1 MSGGE
6 AHTVVTDMGAG
17 GKLSVQS
24 DALVAIALVA
34 SPSMG
39 GEFLIR
45 RNEGGESGGRGRDA
59 GNHAQRTSG
68 FIRGVVQVE
77 NFSTSASA
85 GESRL
90 TGKCVL
96 IRLLIRART

>member
-17 GKLSVQS
+17 GKLSVRS
-24 DALVAIALVA
+24 DTLVAIALVVA

-45 RNEGGESGGRGRDA
+45 RNEGGERGGRDRDA

-77 NFSTSASA
+77 NFSTSVT
-85 GESRL
+85 R
-90 TGKCVL
+90 
-96 IRLLIRART
+96 